1 MINKIPLQT
10 PEWHRRLPLQKYDDC
25 SRRPF
30 LCCKGEVQCAVDHG
44 GSFFPVPEIS
54 YMIGS
59 SDNFTISF
67 LFGTEG
73 HTKFSIRPI
82 PKVGNFKSTNFFYK
96 NGVICIRINKQ
107 TQFREKKFRIIVTEN
122 S

>member
-10 PEWHRRLPLQKYDDC
+10 PEWHHRPPLQKYDDC

-30 LCCKGEVQCAVDHG
+30 LCCKVEVRCVVDHG

-59 SDNFTISF
+59 SDNFTI
-67 LFGTEG
+67 
-73 HTKFSIRPI
+73 
-82 PKVGNFKSTNFFYK
+82 FFVCK
-96 NGVICIRINKQ
+96 DD
-107 TQFREKKFRIIVTEN
+107 
-122 S
+122 SD